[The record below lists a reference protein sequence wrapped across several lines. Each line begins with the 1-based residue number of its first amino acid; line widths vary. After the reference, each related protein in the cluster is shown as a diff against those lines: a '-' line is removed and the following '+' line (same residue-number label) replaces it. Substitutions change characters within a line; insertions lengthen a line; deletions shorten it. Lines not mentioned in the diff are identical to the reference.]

1 MPRPV
6 LFVLA
11 GVNGAGKSS
20 IGGHLLQA
28 AGMSWFNPDTFA
40 RALLAQGGCDQ
51 LGANAQAWAEGMR
64 RLDAALAQGR
74 HHAFE
79 TTLGGRTV
87 PRKLLQAS
95 ETHDVMVWFCGLSSP
110 EQHLA
115 RVRARVAAGGH
126 DIPEPKIRERW
137 PRALAQLIGLMPH
150 LAHLQVYD
158 NSAEV
163 APGEAIPDPL
173 LVLEMVGGQMVQPAA
188 DDLARLA
195 ATPAWA
201 KPLVQAALEAAPQAG
216 AGHATH

>member
-1 MPRPV
+1 MQRPV

-28 AGMSWFNPDTFA
+28 AGMDWFNPDSFA
-40 RALLAQGGCDQ
+40 RALVAQGGHDQ
-51 LGANAQAWAEGMR
+51 VSANAQAWAEGMR
-64 RLDAALAQGR
+64 RLDAALADGR

-79 TTLGGRTV
+79 TTLGGNTV
-87 PRKLLQAS
+87 PRKLLQACAS
-95 ETHDVMVWFCGLSSP
+95 HDVMVWFCGLASP

-115 RVRARVAAGGH
+115 RVQARVRAGGH
-126 DIPEPKIRERW
+126 DIPAAKVRERW
-137 PRALAQLIGLMPH
+137 PRALAGLIGLMPH

-158 NSAEV
+158 NSADV
-163 APGEAIPDPL
+163 APGAPIPDPL
-173 LVLEMVGGQMVQPAA
+173 LVLEMAGGQLVRPAA

-201 KPLVQAALEAAPQAG
+201 RPLVEAALQAR
-216 AGHATH
+216 AGHARH